1 MKLNKKLLTLLVS
14 FLVIAVFAV
23 GSTVAFLYTKDGP
36 KTNIFEPS
44 KVTTEVVEV
53 IKNDVKTNVQIKN
66 TGDTDAWIRAYVV
79 ITWQDAQGNVYG
91 QMPKIG
97 IGCAQESCNEHH
109 CHISYNEYDK
119 DTKTNAWKR
128 GNDGFWYCMSEVEA
142 GKESPILINTCS
154 SVGNSPDTKYHL
166 NVEIIGSGIQ
176 SVPDT
181 VFNNV
186 WGESSGLKV
195 SSNGTTLE
203 AKAGGT

>member
-1 MKLNKKLLTLLVS
+1 MKLNKKLLTLLLS

-23 GSTVAFLYTKDGP
+23 GSTVAFLYNTDGP
-36 KTNIFEPS
+36 KTNVFTPS
-44 KVTTEVVEV
+44 QVTTKVEET
-53 IKNDVKTNVQIKN
+53 ISGTTKSNVMIKN

-79 ITWQDAQGNVYG
+79 ITWQDKDGNVYG
-91 QMPKIG
+91 QMPVVSD
-97 IGCAQESCNEHH
+97 SCEVENCTEHD
-109 CHISYNEYDK
+109 CHIKYNKEEWSK
-119 DTKTNAWKR
+119 
-128 GNDGFWYCMSEVEA
+128 GNPDGFWYCMSEVEA

-203 AKAGGT
+203 TKAGGT

>member
-79 ITWQDAQGNVYG
+79 ITWQDKDGNTPLHYV
-91 QMPKIG
+91 
-97 IGCAQESCNEHH
+97 
-109 CHISYNEYDK
+109 
-119 DTKTNAWKR
+119 
-128 GNDGFWYCMSEVEA
+128 
-142 GKESPILINTCS
+142 LI
-154 SVGNSPDTKYHL
+154 
-166 NVEIIGSGIQ
+166 
-176 SVPDT
+176 
-181 VFNNV
+181 F
-186 WGESSGLKV
+186 
-195 SSNGTTLE
+195 
-203 AKAGGT
+203 